1 LVARFGRDA
10 IFKDVNSIPLGTDF
24 RQVLGEAMA
33 KCQVALVI
41 IGEQWLNTTDGT
53 GNRRLDSE
61 QDFVRIE
68 IETALARE
76 IPIIPLGSV

>member
-1 LVARFGRDA
+1 
-10 IFKDVNSIPLGTDF
+10 
-24 RQVLGEAMA
+24 MA